1 MKFRKHI
8 FSRPTKDQS
17 PPEIQSAIRELR
29 SLTGPSE
36 LKRKIAARDFSRLKP
51 QSPPS
56 RLWRVGIPGAVL
68 ASILAL
74 IMIQWTPEQ
83 TSLNDDDLVFLL
95 EEFHGF
101 ELAGGDVP
109 LVDDLIL
116 QEVTR

>member
-17 PPEIQSAIRELR
+17 PPEIQAAIRELR

-36 LKRKIAARDFSRLKP
+36 LKRKIAARDFSRLAP
-51 QSPPS
+51 EPPPS
-56 RLWRVGIPGAVL
+56 PLWRVGIPGAVL
-68 ASILAL
+68 ASIFAL
-74 IMIQWTPEQ
+74 VMIQMTPEQ
-83 TSLNDDDLVFLL
+83 ASLSDDDLVLLL

-109 LVDDLIL
+109 LVDDLML
-116 QEVTR
+116 QEVTQ